1 MQGPRQMCQA
11 GLETLLVFIALAC
24 LNPHTSAALLMQG
37 ARQVREA
44 GLNALFVFIAPPSDQ
59 ELEKR
64 LRGRGTESEEQI
76 QQRMANAKAEISRQ
90 AARPPSP
97 CHAPLHMPHHMPS

>member
-1 MQGPRQMCQA
+1 M
-11 GLETLLVFIALAC
+11 
-24 LNPHTSAALLMQG
+24 
-37 ARQVREA
+37 REA
-44 GLNALFVFIAPPSDQ
+44 SLNALFVFIAPPSDQ

-90 AARPPSP
+90 AARPPHLPMHHALLHRFP
-97 CHAPLHMPHHMPS
+97 CTITEPLAHTITHA